1 VTAVMRRLHLSPNLR
16 TDRASVAVRAP
27 QIRDPR
33 SFSLLRQFLEQMV
46 AAELELRAGDDPSAV
61 IPDIDWN
68 EIWAAA
74 DGCTSEEEAIG
85 NVVLAAYLAAGS
97 SQVTGARVES
107 YRVLDNYPLLARY
120 AVSPWRPVEP
130 ADLQQNPPAEVAR
143 PVVKG
148 STLTVPLALVED
160 LWRGIRSNEQHPST
174 ERRPSKA
181 HRRFL
186 RRRALATLFGWM
198 RNIGIVIL
206 LFVAW
211 QLWGTSI
218 SQHHDQQQL
227 QSTFDASLHAHHT
240 GSSSS
245 NNGPALIS
253 AKKQVPVPTEGTP
266 VAQLAIPAID
276 LSEYVVSG
284 TAEGDLAK
292 GPGHYIGTAAPGQA
306 GNVAIAGHRTTNG
319 APFNRL
325 GQLTIGDQIYL
336 TTSSG
341 ERLTYMVSQ
350 APVAVSPSDV
360 TVLDYFGDNRITLTT
375 CNPEY
380 SSSQRLIVV
389 GELKQPK
396 PPVAT
401 GAKPRAYHVV
411 DSKTASWNWSSL
423 PVVVIEA
430 GVLILLGLSY
440 RRFAV
445 WFRGLSR
452 WIILTPIWIA
462 ALYLLF
468 QSLATF
474 LPAAV

>member
-1 VTAVMRRLHLSPNLR
+1 MWPLHLLNNADPPTPRPWAAAPPSP
-16 TDRASVAVRAP
+16 
-27 QIRDPR
+27 IRDPR
-33 SFSLLRQFLEQMV
+33 SFSLLREFLEQMV
-46 AAELELRAGDDPSAV
+46 AEQLELRARSDPSAV
-61 IPDIDWN
+61 VPEFDWN
-68 EIWAAA
+68 KIWAAA
-74 DGCTSEEEAIG
+74 EGCTSEEQAIG
-85 NVVLAAYLAAGS
+85 NVVLAAYLAARGG
-97 SQVTGARVES
+97 QAVRGHVQE
-107 YRVLDNYPLLARY
+107 YY
-120 AVSPWRPVEP
+120 AVPPVGPVEP
-130 ADLQQNPPAEVAR
+130 GGRQPDPLSAQGVR
-143 PVVKG
+143 PVVSG
-148 STLTVPLALVED
+148 NTLVAPRPLDAEP
-160 LWRGIRSNEQHPST
+160 WERSPST
-174 ERRPSKA
+174 EEGPSKE
-181 HRRFL
+181 
-186 RRRALATLFGWM
+186 RRRLMRRRGLATLFGWI
-198 RNIGIVIL
+198 RNLGIVIL

-218 SQHHDQQQL
+218 SQHHAQQQL
-227 QSTFDASLHAHHT
+227 QSTFEASLHVHHT
-240 GSSSS
+240 ASSGS
-245 NNGPALIS
+245 NGPGGDGAGGGGGGAGAGGPVLIS
-253 AKKQVPVPTEGTP
+253 AKKQVPVPPEGTP
-266 VAQLAIPAID
+266 VAQIEIPAID

-325 GQLTIGDQIYL
+325 GQLTVGDQIYL

-341 ERLTYMVSQ
+341 ERLTYVVSQ

-360 TVLDYFGDNRITLTT
+360 TVLDNFGDNRITLTT
-375 CNPEY
+375 CNPEF

-396 PPVAT
+396 PPVAQGT
-401 GAKPRAYHVV
+401 PRAYHVV

-445 WFRGLSR
+445 WFGGLSR
-452 WIILTPIWIA
+452 WIVLLPIWLA
-462 ALYLLF
+462 GLYLLF